1 MGSYTE
7 TFSMSTTVCAS
18 NYEYQGQV
26 YSPAF
31 SEPSSPM
38 SSSSTTSSEPPSPKP
53 SNHDYHDYFE
63 EEEVFVSKRPK
74 FANKYEEM
82 LQPLDPVRILP
93 SHQIVKHNNRSK
105 QLVPKKTHQSNVD
118 KKLQEQFQNL
128 MLLVCK
134 QQTTAENVNKTA
146 AVDQVEDF
154 LTEHLEKLDINQF
167 NREGRTALQQSC
179 LEGNLPLA
187 KVLVK
192 FGANSRIMTREGF
205 STLHLAVFSGHS
217 HLMSYVMSLR

>member
-1 MGSYTE
+1 MCSLQPYVVL
-7 TFSMSTTVCAS
+7 FLI
-18 NYEYQGQV
+18 
-26 YSPAF
+26 AF
-31 SEPSSPM
+31 
-38 SSSSTTSSEPPSPKP
+38 
-53 SNHDYHDYFE
+53 
-63 EEEVFVSKRPK
+63 
-74 FANKYEEM
+74 NKY
-82 LQPLDPVRILP
+82 LLLNLYKSLFFI
-93 SHQIVKHNNRSK
+93 IYRSK

-134 QQTTAENVNKTA
+134 QQTAAENVNNTA

>member
-38 SSSSTTSSEPPSPKP
+38 SSTTSSQPPSPKP
-53 SNHDYHDYFE
+53 DLKYDFE
-63 EEEVFVSKRPK
+63 EEFVSKRPK

-82 LQPLDPVRILP
+82 LQPLDPVRTLP
-93 SHQIVKHNNRSK
+93 CHQIKHNSRSK
-105 QLVPKKTHQSNVD
+105 VVPKKTHQSNVD

-128 MLLVCK
+128 MIMVCSSSK
-134 QQTTAENVNKTA
+134 QTADEKNNVNNKRKA
-146 AVDQVEDF
+146 DVDEVEDF
-154 LTEHLEKLDINQF
+154 LTEYLEKLDINQF

-217 HLMSYVMSLR
+217 HVMSYVMSLR

>member
-1 MGSYTE
+1 
-7 TFSMSTTVCAS
+7 MSTTVCAS

-93 SHQIVKHNNRSK
+93 SHQIVKHNNRYVFLKEISDMGCIPEIF
-105 QLVPKKTHQSNVD
+105 LVDS
-118 KKLQEQFQNL
+118 
-128 MLLVCK
+128 
-134 QQTTAENVNKTA
+134 TTKNNHFA
-146 AVDQVEDF
+146 F
-154 LTEHLEKLDINQF
+154 F
-167 NREGRTALQQSC
+167 
-179 LEGNLPLA
+179 
-187 KVLVK
+187 
-192 FGANSRIMTREGF
+192 F
-205 STLHLAVFSGHS
+205 
-217 HLMSYVMSLR
+217 

>member
-1 MGSYTE
+1 MYFSILTYTYIIHF
-7 TFSMSTTVCAS
+7 THFSKHFSK
-18 NYEYQGQV
+18 YQ
-26 YSPAF
+26 F
-31 SEPSSPM
+31 
-38 SSSSTTSSEPPSPKP
+38 
-53 SNHDYHDYFE
+53 F
-63 EEEVFVSKRPK
+63 
-74 FANKYEEM
+74 
-82 LQPLDPVRILP
+82 IC
-93 SHQIVKHNNRSK
+93 RSK
-105 QLVPKKTHQSNVD
+105 VPKKTHQSNVD

-128 MLLVCK
+128 ILVCK
-134 QQTTAENVNKTA
+134 QTAENVNKGA
-146 AVDQVEDF
+146 IDEVEDF

-217 HLMSYVMSLR
+217 HLMTYVMSLR

>member
-1 MGSYTE
+1 
-7 TFSMSTTVCAS
+7 
-18 NYEYQGQV
+18 
-26 YSPAF
+26 
-31 SEPSSPM
+31 M

-63 EEEVFVSKRPK
+63 EEEEFVSKRPK

-82 LQPLDPVRILP
+82 LQPLDPVRTLP
-93 SHQIVKHNNRSK
+93 CHQIKHNSRSK
-105 QLVPKKTHQSNVD
+105 VPKKTHQSNVD

-128 MLLVCK
+128 ILVCK
-134 QQTTAENVNKTA
+134 QTAESVNKGA
-146 AVDQVEDF
+146 IDEVEDF

-217 HLMSYVMSLR
+217 HLMTYVMSLR

>member
-7 TFSMSTTVCAS
+7 TFSISTTVCAS

-93 SHQIVKHNNRSK
+93 SHQIVKHNNKYVCLSK
-105 QLVPKKTHQSNVD
+105 R
-118 KKLQEQFQNL
+118 
-128 MLLVCK
+128 
-134 QQTTAENVNKTA
+134 
-146 AVDQVEDF
+146 
-154 LTEHLEKLDINQF
+154 NQ
-167 NREGRTALQQSC
+167 
-179 LEGNLPLA
+179 
-187 KVLVK
+187 
-192 FGANSRIMTREGF
+192 
-205 STLHLAVFSGHS
+205 
-217 HLMSYVMSLR
+217 